1 MEKRRA
7 YHLDSS
13 ISLASKFWE
22 MDLKTDDYLNLRE
35 HGSAAELMAAKEL
48 SKDGEGKKKST
59 QKRRELEKLR
69 NCKGVGFEVGSSG
82 YRPGTLAKP

>member
-48 SKDGEGKKKST
+48 SKDGEVTRCVVKKKIDSKT
-59 QKRRELEKLR
+59 ERTGEVEKL
-69 NCKGVGFEVGSSG
+69 
-82 YRPGTLAKP
+82 